1 MNRSG
6 ILSRSIAASLLLAA
20 SIGMGLE
27 TDLLV
32 ETEESSPVTAK
43 SLLDLTQW
51 AESASPALR
60 QALADIEVFRGKAL
74 QAGLYPNPLLS
85 GGSPQW
91 GGSESQFYGQLSQ
104 EIITKGKLRLNRAAA
119 SREVTQAELRF
130 VRTRFDLLT
139 SVRQGFYATLAGQR
153 RVEILSHLVDVAKLS
168 EESVAKLRKGGEV
181 TPADLLLIQIER
193 EKAELALENAVAMLE
208 ANRRQLAALVG
219 TPDTPIGDVSGNLE
233 AVVTDF
239 AKIARESGLL
249 DTNALVQIARAET
262 DRARILLR
270 RAQVEPWPNVTVSGG
285 YMQETTFPNNL
296 GLVSIEMP
304 IPVWNRNQGNI
315 RSARAA
321 VSSASERI
329 QRTYNELAGQLA
341 MAVGRY
347 EAAAQQTKR
356 FEQAIIPKARE
367 SLELTRKGLAGGQLS
382 FLTLLQAQ
390 RSNAEADLGRVNSLE
405 TLWFSAAEIAGLL
418 QQETFP

>member
-6 ILSRSIAASLLLAA
+6 ILSPSIAASLLLAA
-20 SIGMGLE
+20 SIGMGQE
-27 TDLLV
+27 TALLV

-51 AESASPALR
+51 AESASPALK
-60 QALADIEVFRGKAL
+60 QALADIEVSRGKAL
-74 QAGLYPNPLLS
+74 QAGLYPNPLVS

-104 EIITKGKLRLNRAAA
+104 EIVTKGKLRLNRAAA
-119 SREVTQAELRF
+119 SREVSQAELRF

-139 SVRQGFYATLAGQR
+139 SVRQGFFATLAGQR

-193 EKAELALENAVAMLE
+193 EKAELALENAEAMLE
-208 ANRRQLAALVG
+208 ANRRQLAAVVG
-219 TPDTPIGDVSGNLE
+219 TPDAPIGDVSGDLE
-233 AVVTDF
+233 AVLTDF

-249 DTNALVQIARAET
+249 DSNALVQIARVET

-304 IPVWNRNQGNI
+304 IPIWNRNQGNI

-321 VSSASERI
+321 ISSASERV
-329 QRTYNELAGQLA
+329 QGTYNELVGQLA

-347 EAAAQQTKR
+347 EAAAQQSKR

-367 SLELTRKGLAGGQLS
+367 SLELTRKGIAGGQLS

-390 RSNAEADLGRVNSLE
+390 RSNAEADLGKVNSLE
-405 TLWFSAAEIAGLL
+405 TLWISAAEIAGLL
-418 QQETFP
+418 QREAFP